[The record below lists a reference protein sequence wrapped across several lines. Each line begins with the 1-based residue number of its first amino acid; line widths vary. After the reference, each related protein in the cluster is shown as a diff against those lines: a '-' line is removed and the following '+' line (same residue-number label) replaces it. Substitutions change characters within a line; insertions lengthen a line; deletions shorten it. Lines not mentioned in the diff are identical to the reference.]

1 MTGMLRILHICVIL
15 ALVVAA
21 ADVYRIKF
29 ESTRKVQQVAKLR
42 LDITREHDA
51 VAALRAEWS
60 KLDTPAR
67 IQGLARRHLALQQ
80 IDTRQYDTLD
90 RLPDR
95 VPDLVP
101 PDAADPIGNLLE
113 GPDTPTASIARG
125 PSR

>member
-42 LDITREHDA
+42 LDISREHDA

-60 KLDTPAR
+60 KLDTPTR

-80 IDTRQYDTLD
+80 IDTRQYDTLE

-95 VPDLVP
+95 TPDLMP
-101 PDAADPIGNLLE
+101 PDSADPISNFLGE
-113 GPDTPTASIARG
+113 PDTPTASIPRR